1 MSETDKASFDAMRA
15 QNEKLMRKLEK
26 IKNKMVQI
34 QDLSTQKIS
43 NMQEEITKKA
53 EKESLEQSQKQ
64 FFDKMMSME
73 SDQDKN
79 LTRLVQDQ
87 LQKLSEQ
94 IETNA
99 ALVDKRIGSI
109 GKEINVD
116 RLMKLIDKKMSKEEG
131 QMKIDMVEQKVNRAE
146 KLIKNCDGNFNRF
159 QVSCF
164 YLK

>member
-1 MSETDKASFDAMRA
+1 M
-15 QNEKLMRKLEK
+15 
-26 IKNKMVQI
+26 
-34 QDLSTQKIS
+34 STQKIT

-131 QMKIDMVEQKVNRAE
+131 QMKFDMVEQKVNRVE
-146 KLIKNCDGNFNRF
+146 KMIKTCDGNVNRF
-159 QVSCF
+159 EVNYF
-164 YLK
+164 HLKRCSPWSRTWRWR

>member
-1 MSETDKASFDAMRA
+1 M
-15 QNEKLMRKLEK
+15 
-26 IKNKMVQI
+26 
-34 QDLSTQKIS
+34 STQKIT

-131 QMKIDMVEQKVNRAE
+131 QMKFDMVEQKVNRAE
-146 KLIKNCDGNFNRF
+146 KLIKTCDGNVNRF
-159 QVSCF
+159 EVSCF
-164 YLK
+164 HLKRCSPWSKIWLWRLRTLRLMKA